1 MLLKLIDLTVGYGA
15 FAATHEISISLEKG
29 SVFALVGANGAGK
42 SSTIMSIG
50 GHVEVIGGRI
60 EFDGADITGMPVR
73 DRVRAGIAVAP
84 EGRRLFTDLSVRDN
98 LALGGYVHP
107 KSEEA
112 EALERVVELFPRLKE
127 RLTQRAGTL
136 SGGEQQML
144 AIGRAL
150 MARPKLLMI
159 DEVSLGL
166 MPKAVDLCY
175 RAIAQLKETGITVL
189 LVEQSTRRALE
200 AADQVCVLESGRVV
214 WRGSA
219 AEARGDPEMIEAY
232 MGLKEDA
239 ADG

>member
-1 MLLKLIDLTVGYGA
+1 
-15 FAATHEISISLEKG
+15 
-29 SVFALVGANGAGK
+29 
-42 SSTIMSIG
+42 MSIA
-50 GHVEVIGGRI
+50 GHVEVLGGRI
-60 EFDGADITGMPVR
+60 EFDGADITAMPVR
-73 DRVRAGIAVAP
+73 DRVRVGIAVAP

-98 LALGGYVHP
+98 LVLGGYARP
-107 KSEEA
+107 RSEEA

-127 RLTQRAGTL
+127 RLAQRAGTL

-150 MARPKLLMI
+150 MARPKLLMV

-189 LVEQSTRRALE
+189 LVEQSTKRALE

-219 AEARGDPEMIEAY
+219 AEARNDPEMIEAY